1 MNPEKDYTHRTW
13 LAAVALLAVLGGVSL
28 IPPCTVGGVA
38 LRRANILS
46 DLVRFEEAAVE
57 SPSQVVLDE
66 EEFRV
71 DLTDIAAQIEA
82 ADTLVREREVRTTF
96 EWRAGTPDSSLMA
109 CAAPVPE
116 VRERIEAEYEA
127 QSVVPVEDFDTTG
140 RSPLHALYAKLLDG
154 RDVRIAVLG
163 DSFIEGDILT
173 ADLRERLQEHYGGCG
188 AGFAPMASPLANFR
202 RTVKTQARGW
212 TPYNIMQYKTTPQAL
227 RDRYYVSGWVCQAA
241 PGAQTR
247 WECSDARQRLDPC
260 LGARILFV
268 SRGDSRAEVTLNDTL
283 RRVFDIEGDEALRQI
298 AVSGIPIRSLA
309 FRVAEGADGF
319 IGYGALLEGP
329 GVGVDNYSVRSNN
342 GQAMFRTDP
351 AINAQAGAMLGY
363 DLVVLQY
370 GLNIMQQGIR
380 NYDNY
385 GAKVCRMIAYVRECF
400 PRAAVLVLGVSDR
413 SVRTDAGFEPM
424 DALPFMTACQR
435 AAARSECAAF
445 WDTAAAMR
453 ALGGMERFVR
463 SGWAGKD
470 YTHINYGGGRQVA
483 RALAAALHEGV
494 RRAAERR
501 EFERRLELMR
511 MNVADS
517 LGERMVRSALFTPP
531 APIE

>member
-247 WECSDARQRLDPC
+247 WE
-260 LGARILFV
+260 
-268 SRGDSRAEVTLNDTL
+268 
-283 RRVFDIEGDEALRQI
+283 
-298 AVSGIPIRSLA
+298 
-309 FRVAEGADGF
+309 
-319 IGYGALLEGP
+319 
-329 GVGVDNYSVRSNN
+329 
-342 GQAMFRTDP
+342 
-351 AINAQAGAMLGY
+351 
-363 DLVVLQY
+363 
-370 GLNIMQQGIR
+370 
-380 NYDNY
+380 
-385 GAKVCRMIAYVRECF
+385 
-400 PRAAVLVLGVSDR
+400 
-413 SVRTDAGFEPM
+413 
-424 DALPFMTACQR
+424 
-435 AAARSECAAF
+435 
-445 WDTAAAMR
+445 
-453 ALGGMERFVR
+453 
-463 SGWAGKD
+463 
-470 YTHINYGGGRQVA
+470 
-483 RALAAALHEGV
+483 
-494 RRAAERR
+494 
-501 EFERRLELMR
+501 
-511 MNVADS
+511 
-517 LGERMVRSALFTPP
+517 
-531 APIE
+531 